1 MKWSLSAVPDAEQ
14 IVRAADL
21 DFVSF
26 CEEEFPAGAV
36 SKGYAGL
43 VAEYSIRNMHPARC
57 EAALKHLPE
66 KIAETGIHALVIDTI
81 HFYVELV
88 PLCLGIPYVH
98 IWNALHVDL
107 SGASPACY
115 FSWPFETTPQAL
127 ARNVEGRAQNQTDP
141 RARYRS
147 CEVLC

>member
-1 MKWSLSAVPDAEQ
+1 MKIGFISMPLAGHLNPMTTLARELKSRGHEVVFIGVPDAEQ
-14 IVRAADL
+14 IVRAAGL

-43 VAEYSIRNMHPARC
+43 ANLQGIDVAEYSIRNMHPARC

-88 PLCLGIPYVH
+88 PLRLGIPYVH
-98 IWNALHVDL
+98 IWIRNW
-107 SGASPACY
+107 SI
-115 FSWPFETTPQAL
+115 FSS
-127 ARNVEGRAQNQTDP
+127 R
-141 RARYRS
+141 
-147 CEVLC
+147 